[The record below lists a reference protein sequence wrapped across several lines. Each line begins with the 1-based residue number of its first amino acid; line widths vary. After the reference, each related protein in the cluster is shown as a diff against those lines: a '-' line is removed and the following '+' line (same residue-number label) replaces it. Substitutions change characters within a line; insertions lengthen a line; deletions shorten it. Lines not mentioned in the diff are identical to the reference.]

1 MYSKGNWTRIV
12 VIVVLV
18 GMIFVAGYIAGAT
31 HPTYFAMAADN
42 QPASTAKLFQPFW
55 QAWNLVHQQYVDPLD
70 DAKLMEGAAA
80 GMVAALGDPHSEY
93 MDPQTFSYVS
103 DDLSGKFTG
112 IGATIRKDEKTGGI
126 LIISTIL
133 GAPAQ
138 QGGLKI
144 GDIIIKVDDKDITS
158 LTESQVLGRVRGEAG
173 TPVKLG
179 VLRAGQKALV
189 DLTLTRAV
197 IKLPNVEFAL
207 YQGQIG
213 YVKLSRFSETATQ
226 DLTNALKKLNA
237 DHLNGL
243 VFDLRDNPGGGL
255 QTAIDVAS
263 QFIAKGPVVIER
275 GKPGTTDTIYNAKG
289 NPLAAHVPMVVL
301 VNSGSASASELV
313 TAALKDYGRA
323 QVVGTVSYGKGSVQ
337 LWNNLNGGGGVAITV
352 AHFFSP
358 KDHIINDRGITPN
371 LAVPWDT
378 DANPTY
384 DPQLAAAFSVLRG
397 EL

>member
-1 MYSKGNWTRIV
+1 MYSKGKWTRLI

-18 GMIFVAGYIAGAT
+18 GITFLAGYVAGAT

-42 QPASTAKLFQPFW
+42 QPASTIKLFQPFW
-55 QAWNLVHQQYVDPLD
+55 QTWNLVHQQYVDPID
-70 DAKLMEGAAA
+70 DEKMMEGAAA
-80 GMVAALGDPHSEY
+80 GMVAALGDAHSEY
-93 MDPQTFSYVS
+93 MDPQTFAYVS
-103 DDLSGKFTG
+103 DDLSGKFEG
-112 IGATIRKDEKTGGI
+112 IGATINKDPKSGGI

-138 QGGLKI
+138 QGGLKV
-144 GDIIIKVDDKDITS
+144 GDIIMKVDGKDITT
-158 LTESQVLGRVRGEAG
+158 LTESQILGRVRGPAG
-173 TPVKLG
+173 TQVKLSVQRKG
-179 VLRAGQKALV
+179 EKNLV

-197 IKLPNVEFAL
+197 IKLPNVEMAL

-213 YVKLSRFSETATQ
+213 YVKLTRFSDPAAQ
-226 DLTNALKKLNA
+226 DLAHALKTLNA
-237 DHLNGL
+237 DHLKGL
-243 VFDLRDNPGGGL
+243 IFDLRDNPGGGL

-263 QFIAKGPVVIER
+263 DFIGSGPIVIER
-275 GKPGTTDTIYNAKG
+275 GKPGTADTVYKAKG
-289 NPLAAHVPMVVL
+289 NPIAPNVPMVVL

-313 TAALKDYGRA
+313 TAALQDYGRA

-371 LAVPWDT
+371 LLVGWDT
-378 DANPTY
+378 DANPNY

-397 EL
+397 EM